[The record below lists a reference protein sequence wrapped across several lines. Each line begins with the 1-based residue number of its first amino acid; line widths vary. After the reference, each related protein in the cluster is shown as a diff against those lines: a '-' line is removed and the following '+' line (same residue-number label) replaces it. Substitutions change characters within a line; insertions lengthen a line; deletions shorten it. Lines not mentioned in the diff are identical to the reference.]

1 MSEGERR
8 VLNLSQAA
16 TGRVLL
22 VHSDPI
28 ARSVL
33 RLKIERAIPQV
44 APTHLGDAKTSFI
57 ESSDFRDACRLAACE
72 SKIASVVVS
81 IDELANTSAC
91 SIDSITSG
99 IRKIISAG
107 NASSSASPEVILLLH
122 RKPSVDDCQK
132 LIASGASA
140 LIEVQDRHPESA
152 DELLL
157 KHLNAALNRF
167 DQKQRDSLKTRP
179 NVSDVSPGGMV
190 WQSAAMHRLIEQA
203 TRAAQIS
210 DVPVLILGESGTG
223 KQLLAQYIHSLDPK
237 RSHKKLQSVNCSTI
251 AGTLAESML
260 FGHKRGAFTGATE
273 ARKGIFRSAEGG
285 TVLLDEIG
293 ELELLL
299 QPKLLHVL
307 QERILTPL
315 GSDQHVECDVRVIA
329 ATNRQLP
336 ALVQEGRF
344 RLDLYQRLNVIA
356 LEIPPLRQRREDIPL
371 LINFF
376 LNKYTDY
383 YQHPINGV
391 EPAVY
396 AFFESCTLEGNVRQL
411 ENAIRQ
417 TLALKCKGRVLSM
430 DDIPQRLQAGL
441 GSFGPKRSSD
451 DGANGV
457 PVLTE
462 LVDAA
467 CKMVDAGSLT
477 LPEFV
482 SACEETALRKS
493 LANATESSTE
503 LADKLGVS
511 RRTLYNKIRKY
522 GLNQPPA

>member
-1 MSEGERR
+1 MQCQAMGEGERR

-28 ARSVL
+28 ARGVL
-33 RLKIERAIPQV
+33 RSKIERAVPQLSRNLYADAHPPIVEASGLKEASRLVDAGANICILVV
-44 APTHLGDAKTSFI
+44 AIDPNVEF
-57 ESSDFRDACRLAACE
+57 ESIVHGIGNLSAAPGSPDIVLLSDHGL
-72 SKIASVVVS
+72 
-81 IDELANTSAC
+81 
-91 SIDSITSG
+91 
-99 IRKIISAG
+99 
-107 NASSSASPEVILLLH
+107 
-122 RKPSVDDCQK
+122 SVDRCQA
-132 LIASGASA
+132 LIASGATA
-140 LIEVQDRHPESA
+140 LIEVQDENPETSDA
-152 DELLL
+152 LLINHL
-157 KHLNAALNRF
+157 KASLARF
-167 DQKQRDSLKTRP
+167 RTQGAGLHGSRTR
-179 NVSDVSPGGMV
+179 NTEFSPGGMV
-190 WQSAAMHRLIEQA
+190 WQSPTMHRLIEQA

-210 DVPVLILGESGTG
+210 DIPVLILGESGTG

-237 RSHKKLQSVNCSTI
+237 RGHKKLQSVNCSTI
-251 AGTLAESML
+251 SGTMAESML

-273 ARKGIFRSAEGG
+273 SRKGIFRSAEGG

-293 ELELLL
+293 ELDLML

-315 GSDQHVECDVRVIA
+315 GSDQHIECDVRVIA

-336 ALVQEGRF
+336 ALIQEGRF

-371 LINFF
+371 LIDFF
-376 LNKYTDY
+376 LKKYADY
-383 YQHPINGV
+383 YQYPIEGV
-391 EPAVY
+391 DPSVY
-396 AFFESCTLEGNVRQL
+396 AYFENCTLEGNIRQL

-417 TLALKCKGRVLSM
+417 TLALKCKGRILCM
-430 DDIPQRLQAGL
+430 DDIPPRLRAGL
-441 GSFGPKRSSD
+441 GSNASLHANDRPKD
-451 DGANGV
+451 I
-457 PVLTE
+457 PILTE

-467 CKMVDAGSLT
+467 CRMVDAGSLT

-493 LANATESSTE
+493 LANATQSSSE

-522 GLNQPPA
+522 GLKQPPA

>member
-1 MSEGERR
+1 M
-8 VLNLSQAA
+8 NLSQAVS
-16 TGRVLL
+16 GRVLL

-28 ARSVL
+28 ARGVL
-33 RLKIERAIPQV
+33 RSKIERAFPQLSGSNTG
-44 APTHLGDAKTSFI
+44 ANRS
-57 ESSDFRDACRLAACE
+57 
-72 SKIASVVVS
+72 SVVEASELDNAIHLAKSDDSVCTVIVS
-81 IDELANTSAC
+81 IDASQHIESK
-91 SIDSITSG
+91 SIVAFAKRLG
-99 IRKIISAG
+99 LL
-107 NASSSASPEVILLLH
+107 SSAPRLVLLSH
-122 RKPSVDDCQK
+122 RALPVEQCQTF
-132 LIASGASA
+132 ISSGASA
-140 LIEVQDRHPESA
+140 LIEVQDHRPELS
-152 DELLL
+152 DKLL
-157 KHLNAALNRF
+157 KKHIESALNRF
-167 DQKQRDSLKTRP
+167 QSEGRHAASKSDSTGKLC
-179 NVSDVSPGGMV
+179 NPGGMV

-237 RSHKKLQSVNCSTI
+237 RSHRKLQSVNCSTI
-251 AGTLAESML
+251 SGTLAESML
-260 FGHKRGAFTGATE
+260 FGHRRGAFTGASE

-293 ELELLL
+293 ELELAL

-307 QERILTPL
+307 QDNTLTPL
-315 GSDQHVECDVRVIA
+315 GSDQSVQCDARVIA

-336 ALVQEGRF
+336 ALVQKGRF

-371 LINFF
+371 LIDFF
-376 LNKYTDY
+376 LKKYTDY
-383 YQHPINGV
+383 YQHPIEGV

-396 AFFESCTLEGNVRQL
+396 AFFENCTLEGNIRQL

-417 TLALKCKGRVLSM
+417 TLALKGRGRIVSM
-430 DDIPQRLQAGL
+430 DDIPQRLRTGL
-441 GSFGPKRSSD
+441 GSSTASRSND
-451 DGANGV
+451 CPNDI
-457 PVLTE
+457 PILTE

-467 CKMVDAGSLT
+467 CKMVDAGSIT

-493 LANATESSTE
+493 LANSTESSSD

-522 GLNQPPA
+522 GLKQPPV

>member
-1 MSEGERR
+1 MSF
-8 VLNLSQAA
+8 SQAA
-16 TGRVLL
+16 SGRVLL
-22 VHSDPI
+22 VHSDAI
-28 ARSVL
+28 ARGVL
-33 RLKIERAIPQV
+33 RSKIERALPQLLR
-44 APTHLGDAKTSFI
+44 PHIGDTHQPII
-57 ESSDFRDACRLAACE
+57 ETRELNEAYRLVTANPDICL
-72 SKIASVVVS
+72 VVVS
-81 IDELANTSAC
+81 IDEPMSIEALAK
-91 SIDSITSG
+91 G
-99 IRKIISAG
+99 IRNLDAIAT
-107 NASSSASPEVILLLH
+107 SPDVVVLSERSL
-122 RKPSVDDCQK
+122 SVDNCQAM
-132 LIASGASA
+132 IASGAAA
-140 LIEVQDRHPESA
+140 LIEVQHQDPKPSN
-152 DELLL
+152 ELLI
-157 KHLNAALNRF
+157 KHIEASLNRF
-167 DQKQRDSLKTRP
+167 SSEGDSTSARAQSRTKEF
-179 NVSDVSPGGMV
+179 NPGGMV
-190 WQSAAMHRLIEQA
+190 WQSASMHRLIEQA

-237 RSHKKLQSVNCSTI
+237 RGHRKLQSVNCSTI
-251 AGTLAESML
+251 SGTLAESML
-260 FGHKRGAFTGATE
+260 FGHKRGAFTGASE

-293 ELELLL
+293 ELDLTL

-315 GSDQHVECDVRVIA
+315 GSDQHLHCDVRVIA

-336 ALVQEGRF
+336 ALIQEGRF

-371 LINFF
+371 LVDFF
-376 LNKYTDY
+376 LEKYADY
-383 YQHPINGV
+383 YQHPIESV

-396 AFFESCTLEGNVRQL
+396 AFFENCTLEGNIRQL

-417 TLALKCKGRVLSM
+417 TLALKGRGRILGM
-430 DDIPQRLQAGL
+430 DDIPPRLRAGL
-441 GSFGPKRSSD
+441 ASSASIQLSDRPKD
-451 DGANGV
+451 I

-482 SACEETALRKS
+482 SACEENALRKS
-493 LANATESSTE
+493 LANATESSSE

-522 GLNQPPA
+522 GLKQPPA

>member
-1 MSEGERR
+1 LDEALRLVAADLAICFVIITTDAHVDIESVTKGIRN
-8 VLNLSQAA
+8 LNA
-16 TGRVLL
+16 TTTSPDVVLL
-22 VHSDPI
+22 SHRPL
-28 ARSVL
+28 SV
-33 RLKIERAIPQV
+33 
-44 APTHLGDAKTSFI
+44 
-57 ESSDFRDACRLAACE
+57 ES
-72 SKIASVVVS
+72 
-81 IDELANTSAC
+81 
-91 SIDSITSG
+91 
-99 IRKIISAG
+99 
-107 NASSSASPEVILLLH
+107 
-122 RKPSVDDCQK
+122 CQA
-132 LIASGASA
+132 LIASGTSA
-140 LIEVQDRHPESA
+140 LIEIQDQDPRPS
-152 DELLL
+152 DELLIR
-157 KHLNAALNRF
+157 HIEA
-167 DQKQRDSLKTRP
+167 SLARHQNQGSPSTNSPSKSKAFNPRGMVC
-179 NVSDVSPGGMV
+179 NPGGMV

-237 RSHKKLQSVNCSTI
+237 RSCKKLQSVNCSTI
-251 AGTLAESML
+251 SGTLAESML
-260 FGHKRGAFTGATE
+260 FGHQRGAFTGASE

-293 ELELLL
+293 ELDLAL

-307 QERILTPL
+307 QEHILTPL
-315 GSDQHVECDVRVIA
+315 GSDQPVNCDVRVIA

-336 ALVQEGRF
+336 ALIQEGRF

-371 LINFF
+371 LVDFF
-376 LNKYTDY
+376 LKKYADY
-383 YQHPINGV
+383 YQHPIEGV

-396 AFFESCTLEGNVRQL
+396 TYFENCTLEGNIRQL

-417 TLALKCKGRVLSM
+417 TLALKGRGRVLSM
-430 DDIPQRLQAGL
+430 DDIPPRLRAGL
-441 GSFGPKRSSD
+441 GSDATVQPGDCPND
-451 DGANGV
+451 I

-467 CKMVDAGSLT
+467 CRMVDAGSLT
-477 LPEFV
+477 LPEFI

-493 LANATESSTE
+493 LANATQSSGE

-522 GLNQPPA
+522 GLKQPPA